1 MTDPGTWLSQG
12 AEEIRIARA
21 EGLDPS
27 WVERLAT
34 RMEQAALLPEPARE
48 LEVKAITRSLVDGG
62 PTDEDACP
70 SFWGVVD
77 FYQRQSKRSR

>member
-1 MTDPGTWLSQG
+1 
-12 AEEIRIARA
+12 
-21 EGLDPS
+21 
-27 WVERLAT
+27 
-34 RMEQAALLPEPARE
+34 MEQAALLPEPARK

-70 SFWGVVD
+70 SFWRVVD